1 MIKIN
6 LLPIRAARKREY
18 VKQQLILFAVL
29 LAGTLVGLYLWWNAM
44 DGKVIDKKKQISQAE
59 QQIEQYKKAI
69 GEVEKYKG
77 LEEMLNRKLKIIDD
91 LIRGK
96 TGPVRVLD
104 RLSQVIP
111 KQVWLTKWEEKGGT
125 VTVEGEALSNKHV
138 GNFMSALGA
147 PPEAAKKTGEPVVP
161 DAGTPP
167 EAKDKKKP
175 QAAPQSFFTGIRLVK
190 TKAEEEKQYQL
201 VFVSFTITMRVNYA
215 I

>member
-6 LLPIRAARKREY
+6 LLPIRQARKRES
-18 VKQQLILFAVL
+18 VKQQLILGLVL
-29 LAGTLVGLYLWWNAM
+29 LVGAGVGLYLWYSAM
-44 DGKVIDKKKQISQAE
+44 ENKIDEKKRQIKTTE

-77 LEEMLNRKLKIIDD
+77 LEETLNRKLKIIDD

-111 KQVWLTKWEEKGGT
+111 KQVWLTDWKEKSGT
-125 VTVEGEALSNKHV
+125 VTLEGEAVSNKYV
-138 GNFMSALGA
+138 AQFITTLKDTGDSALKVATGVA
-147 PPEAAKKTGEPVVP
+147 PPAAAIEPR
-161 DAGTPP
+161 A
-167 EAKDKKKP
+167 EKQK
-175 QAAPQSFFTGIRLVK
+175 QYFSNIRLVNVESGK
-190 TKAEEEKQYQL
+190 DAK
-201 VFVSFTITMRVNYA
+201 FVKFKIVLNVNYA